1 MITITVIGIS
11 SEIDV
16 LRGVITHHKGKVELM
31 NEFVLVKINTDLI
44 KENEENL
51 LELRITLAKLERNVT
66 DRQIQRSMA
75 ELKISIDNELQEKT
89 PQKISE
95 KELEIRNVGD
105 K

>member
-1 MITITVIGIS
+1 
-11 SEIDV
+11 
-16 LRGVITHHKGKVELM
+16 M

-51 LELRITLAKLERNVT
+51 LELRMALTRLEENISDGQILRSIT
-66 DRQIQRSMA
+66 
-75 ELKISIDNELQEKT
+75 ELKLSIDNELQEKT

-95 KELEIRNVGD
+95 KELENKKHRGQIRVKRSLFAFVGTAL